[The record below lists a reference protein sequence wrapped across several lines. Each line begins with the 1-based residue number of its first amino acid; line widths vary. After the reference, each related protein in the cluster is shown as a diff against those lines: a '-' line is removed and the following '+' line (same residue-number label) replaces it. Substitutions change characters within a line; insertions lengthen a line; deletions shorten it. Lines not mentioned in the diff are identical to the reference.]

1 MPDNLAIM
9 AREAIAI
16 GPTGR
21 RLAANILALRKKL
34 GLNQPQLAGR
44 MQDQGRSVHATVV
57 SKIEQLDR
65 RVDVDDLV
73 ALAIALDVSPN
84 RLLLAAEGGAIHG
97 ESPGGQLITYEDGAE
112 IELTPAVRVPLLN
125 AWEWATGEN
134 PLLLQDEPVTK
145 ATEERLNVFRR
156 ENHPHAP
163 EVPSR
168 FFDKT
173 ELRKHP
179 ELVRQAAALIRS
191 ARTEGVDL
199 ALLHDFIELTAMT
212 AVNGDPEPSSIAE
225 GKPMPSPAT
234 APEPQPV
241 AAAIVTSR
249 LGVLAG
255 RRNDGKPPWTFI
267 AGEVEPG
274 EAAPFAAVREVKEET
289 GLEARAVSEI
299 GRRVHPKTGRTMI
312 YIAAEPAR
320 PDDLEVFVGDTDE
333 LAEVRWLSL
342 AEADELLPGMFE
354 PVHQHLER
362 ELGPE
367 SEG

>member
-1 MPDNLAIM
+1 MMATRRIEPGAVGKRVAQNLA
-9 AREAIAI
+9 
-16 GPTGR
+16 
-21 RLAANILALRKKL
+21 ALRIAR
-34 GLNQPQLAGR
+34 GLSQPQLAERLARYGR
-44 MQDQGRSVHATVV
+44 PIAAAVL
-57 SKIEQLDR
+57 SKTEQLDR

-73 ALAIALDVSPN
+73 ALAIALGVTPN
-84 RLLLAAEGGAIHG
+84 RLLLTGR
-97 ESPGGQLITYEDGAE
+97 ITPDIADEAV
-112 IELTPAVRVPLLN
+112 ELTSVVRMPVLDVWQWASGDAPLADSDVDVN
-125 AWEWATGEN
+125 E
-134 PLLLQDEPVTK
+134 
-145 ATEERLNVFRR
+145 FRR
-156 ENHPHAP
+156 ENRPHDRAEP
-163 EVPSR
+163 VDLR
-168 FFDKT
+168 
-173 ELRKHP
+173 ELRRYP
-179 ELVRQAAALIRS
+179 ELARQAALLIRE
-191 ARTEGVDL
+191 ARRAGVPDAVVHNLVDL
-199 ALLHDFIELTAMT
+199 AALTAINMDT
-212 AVNGDPEPSSIAE
+212 EPSSTAE
-225 GKPMPSPAT
+225 GKLMTEPAA

-320 PDDLEVFVGDTDE
+320 PDDLDVFVGDSEE

-354 PVHQHLER
+354 SVHAYLEQA
-362 ELGPE
+362 LG
-367 SEG
+367 